1 MQGCPFAMLRV
12 YNMIELVHAQITH
25 TQASV
30 RRLPGIIIIIT
41 ENLDTTNIQTC
52 PACALVRAGTNQRKE
67 GATN

>member
-41 ENLDTTNIQTC
+41 ENLVQTC